1 MASLRGAV
9 PLSAPTVPVFGVAMA
24 LAVLALLMRY
34 LGVDIPGVTPF
45 ETLLAAFAVL
55 ALGVLVRGL

>member
-9 PLSAPTVPVFGVAMA
+9 ALSAPTVPVFGVALA

-34 LGVDIPGVTPF
+34 LGVVIPGVGAF
-45 ETLLAAFAVL
+45 ETLLAAFVVL
-55 ALGVLVRGL
+55 TVGVVVRGL